1 MPLSERTKER
11 LRFLADTLT
20 PGPYS
25 CFLCGEESIV
35 GEDGLCDS
43 CRQRIRYMPDPV
55 YAQPLDG
62 VTVGL
67 RYSPEIASA
76 IMRFKKSGQTE
87 YAPFFAQFL
96 SVPEEWHADILV
108 PVPMHPLRE
117 RIRGYNHSALL
128 CAYLSRAV
136 NIPYSSKLLFKSRMT
151 PEQKRQLSASERR
164 RNIRGS
170 FIADP
175 HVEGLR
181 IVLVDDVFT
190 TGATV
195 YECAKTLKRQGAAR
209 VYLAAVTAPDR

>member
-1 MPLSERTKER
+1 MRKSDRKQQDIA
-11 LRFLADTLT
+11 FLTDALL
-20 PGPYS
+20 PGPYQ
-25 CFLCGEESIV
+25 CFLCDEEDLI
-35 GEDGLCDS
+35 GEDGLCDA
-43 CRQRIRYMPDPV
+43 CRAKLKYCPEPT
-55 YAQPLDG
+55 YLAPLDG
-62 VTVGL
+62 LSVGL
-67 RYSPEIASA
+67 QYSEEISA
-76 IMRFKKSGQTE
+76 AIIRFKKHEQRE
-87 YAPFFAQFL
+87 YASFFTQFL

-136 NIPYSSKLLFKSRMT
+136 NIPYSSKLLIKSRLT